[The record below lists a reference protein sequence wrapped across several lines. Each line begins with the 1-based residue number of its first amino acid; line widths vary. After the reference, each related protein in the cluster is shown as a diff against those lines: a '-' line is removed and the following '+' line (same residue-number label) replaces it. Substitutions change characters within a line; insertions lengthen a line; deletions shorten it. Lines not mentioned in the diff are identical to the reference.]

1 MFEKLT
7 IKAIAIG
14 LAVIL
19 VIGALYWVYSSIYDS
34 GYKQANIECTEK
46 FQQYQKETDERL
58 ANLQADL
65 QVVGGKLGSQQA
77 GLRSDMAK
85 ILTTVRQQSIII
97 SKDGKC
103 IPSPEFVDSINKA
116 ILRANQK

>member
-1 MFEKLT
+1 M
-7 IKAIAIG
+7 IAIG
-14 LAVIL
+14 LATVL
-19 VIGALYWVYSSIYDS
+19 VLAALYWIYSSIYNS
-34 GYKQANIECTEK
+34 GYHTAQVECDQK

-77 GLRSDMAK
+77 GLRNDMAK

>member
-1 MFEKLT
+1 MLEKLSM
-7 IKAIAIG
+7 KLIAIG
-14 LAVIL
+14 LAIVL
-19 VIGALYWVYSSIYDS
+19 VLGALYWIYSSIYNS
-34 GYKQANIECTEK
+34 GYRAASIECDQK
-46 FQQYQKETDERL
+46 FAQLQKETNEKL

-65 QVVGGKLGSQQA
+65 QVVGGKLGVQQA
-77 GLRSDMAK
+77 SLRSDMAK
-85 ILTTVRQQSIII
+85 ILTTVRQNAIII